1 MWDKEIV
8 MVKKEMNELMDY
20 VFEEV
25 TRIRNAGQSEYA
37 RDLQNVF
44 ANFERVASFVGS
56 SREKVLLTY
65 MIKHVDGL
73 CAYADGHKSQRE
85 DVRGRLTDAMVY
97 LSILWGMIET
107 EQVKYPGKSKYYYNR
122 LKGEISNGI
131 RKTRK
136 CLSEHK

>member
-1 MWDKEIV
+1 
-8 MVKKEMNELMDY
+8 MVKEEMNELMEY

-37 RDLQNVF
+37 RDLKNVF
-44 ANFERVASFVGS
+44 ANFERVASFVGE

-85 DVRGRLTDAMVY
+85 DVRGRLTAIIVY
-97 LSILWGMIET
+97 CILMWGLAVDNEKQ
-107 EQVKYPGKSKYYYNR
+107 EN
-122 LKGEISNGI
+122 
-131 RKTRK
+131 
-136 CLSEHK
+136 

>member
-1 MWDKEIV
+1 
-8 MVKKEMNELMDY
+8 MVKEEMNELMDY

-37 RDLQNVF
+37 RDLENVF

-85 DVRGRLTDAMVY
+85 DVRGRLTDIIVY
-97 LSILWGMIET
+97 SILFWGMVVDNEK
-107 EQVKYPGKSKYYYNR
+107 Q
-122 LKGEISNGI
+122 GENDG
-131 RKTRK
+131 
-136 CLSEHK
+136 